1 MVTQPKYIRIAR
13 YIRNLIETEQ
23 LKPGDAL
30 PTQLEL
36 TEQFGVGR
44 LTVRQALQQVIADGY
59 VRAVQGSGTYVLP
72 RRTKA
77 SIKHV
82 ALLHACGE
90 HPNPH
95 FLNLI
100 EAASRTARELNVL
113 TTLYGLTT
121 RSTTDDVVAWL
132 EAHSIDTVVLVGVVP
147 EPLVQRIHFE
157 GYPLVAAHQ
166 RPPQGLSEK
175 VCYIGTDNQRGT
187 AKALAHL
194 RQGGHQAIRMAVQA
208 ADREES
214 TQRERMDAFAQLVG
228 PDSVV
233 CIEDEE
239 LLGASLA
246 GPDRCTAVLASK
258 DITAMHILQRASQLE
273 IPVPKS
279 LAIMGFG
286 GSELGRL
293 TIPPL
298 TTMTEDFYGIGRQ
311 CIRHALQ
318 FAKGADHLDDVLLKP
333 TLTVRE
339 SCGLGSHSEEASS

>member
-1 MVTQPKYIRIAR
+1 MPAQPKYMRIAR
-13 YIRNLIETEQ
+13 YIRNLIETDQ

-72 RRTKA
+72 RRTKT
-77 SIKHV
+77 STKHI

-100 EAASRTARELNVL
+100 EAASGTARELHVL
-113 TTLYGLTT
+113 TTLYGLTGQ
-121 RSTTDDVVAWL
+121 SKPEEIIAWL
-132 EAHSIDTVVLVGVVP
+132 EAYAIDSVVLVGVVP

-166 RPPQGLSEK
+166 RPPQGLTDK

-187 AKALAHL
+187 ATAITHL
-194 RQGGHQAIRMAVQA
+194 RQGGHQNILLTAHE
-208 ADREES
+208 ADLEES
-214 TQRERMDAFAQLVG
+214 TQRERMDTFAQLAGSDAIVF
-228 PDSVV
+228 V
-233 CIEDEE
+233 EDERTLTE
-239 LLGASLA
+239 RLT
-246 GPDRCTAVLASK
+246 GPERCTAVLASK
-258 DITAMHILQRASQLE
+258 DITAMHILQRASQLRL
-273 IPVPKS
+273 PVPSS
-279 LAIMGFG
+279 LAVMGFG

-298 TTMTEDFYGIGRQ
+298 TTMTEDFFGIGRQ
-311 CIRHALQ
+311 CIRQALQ
-318 FAKGADHLDDVLLKP
+318 FAKGADHLDDVLLRP

-339 SCGLGSHSEEASS
+339 SCGLASRSAEARS